1 MEGRVTPVRSRAGR
15 YELQAERLI
24 PVSPNARRSRSSL
37 AGSAVG
43 HVAAIVLILWLSS
56 RPSAEVEEEAERS
69 ADQSRQVE
77 MVYLPPPPTPRPEPR
92 PQPPPPPPPPP
103 PAQPTPPPIQ
113 PVAPPPEKE
122 QPEPEDRAN
131 APPDAVR
138 TEGEEA
144 DDPEGASDPDAPAE
158 APRPEAPRAEA
169 PTLESEAQRIFG
181 RKRVATAPGV
191 GPRAVRPL
199 ETYLPDRPEV
209 CVPTPKPPIDSAGP
223 VEYGVVEGRIYRE
236 DGRAPLPG
244 AHLQMLGTPYV
255 AFTDNQGAYR
265 FRFDLSLMDNCR
277 TQYVRVSARGYESRL
292 LVLVVGRNVR
302 SEDVRLQRRSR
313 WPGL

>member
-1 MEGRVTPVRSRAGR
+1 MEPEA
-15 YELQAERLI
+15 QAEHER
-24 PVSPNARRSRSSL
+24 
-37 AGSAVG
+37 
-43 HVAAIVLILWLSS
+43 
-56 RPSAEVEEEAERS
+56 EV
-69 ADQSRQVE
+69 DQSRQVE
-77 MVYLPPPPTPRPEPR
+77 MVYLPPPPEPRPEPR
-92 PQPPPPPPPPP
+92 PEPPPPPPPPEP
-103 PAQPTPPPIQ
+103 QPAQPTPPPPQ
-113 PVAPPPEKE
+113 PTPPPPDRE

-144 DDPEGASDPDAPAE
+144 DDPEGASDPDAPVE
-158 APRPEAPRAEA
+158 APRPPLPPTSA

-181 RKRVATAPGV
+181 RRRVATAPGV

-209 CVPTPKPPIDSAGP
+209 CVPTPQPPADSAGP
-223 VEYGVVEGRIYRE
+223 VQYGVVEGRIYRQ
-236 DGRAPLPG
+236 DGGGPLPG

-255 AFTDNQGAYR
+255 AFTDDQGEYR

-277 TQYVRVSARGYESRL
+277 TQYVRVTARGYESRL
-292 LVLVVGRNVR
+292 LVLMVGRNVR
-302 SEDVRLQRRSR
+302 SEDVHLQRRSR